1 MSTLSPE
8 VDQRGDH
15 GVGGDVI
22 DGLVVG
28 PALDAAQARSP
39 VSVLAFAVDGAVVLA
54 VVEDD
59 DVGVIGVDDDAL
71 MRTPRS
77 TVASGAFVISVTG
90 SSSR

>member
-39 VSVLAFAVDGAVVLA
+39 VSVLAFAVDGAVA
-54 VVEDD
+54 DPMPEQHH
-59 DVGVIGVDDDAL
+59 
-71 MRTPRS
+71 PS
-77 TVASGAFVISVTG
+77 P
-90 SSSR
+90 